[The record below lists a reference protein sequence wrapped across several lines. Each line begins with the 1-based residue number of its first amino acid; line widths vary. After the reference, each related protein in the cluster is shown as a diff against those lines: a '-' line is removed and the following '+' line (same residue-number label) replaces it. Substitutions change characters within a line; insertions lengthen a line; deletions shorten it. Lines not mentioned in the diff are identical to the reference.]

1 MYMCMYVC
9 VCKYRV
15 IFLYNIPICLTWD
28 VNISSIGG
36 DTCMEL
42 FTYHIIYIYILD
54 IPGMNLLS
62 QQLRIPETV
71 FGVGV
76 WAPNASLECIR
87 SIS

>member
-42 FTYHIIYIYILD
+42 FTYHVIYIYFGYSRYEFI
-54 IPGMNLLS
+54 IP
-62 QQLRIPETV
+62 T
-71 FGVGV
+71 
-76 WAPNASLECIR
+76 ASNT
-87 SIS
+87 